1 VRDNRRGFAVTPLLS
16 RWPRYLA
23 LVGSAASRI
32 VTTATIS
39 NLVAITWI
47 VISLAILVLIVQEL
61 AGEAITIEPIAVPK
75 ALADTGYTAEV
86 ASHRLRDALQRDAGA
101 GANQV
106 SLLSDDA
113 SNGFRVLTIAA
124 RDEMPPD
131 FVVPQLGLSVGAI
144 VSSIRSVLHVRGGQ
158 VISGELLFHGK
169 YALRVR
175 VDNRQVF
182 ASEFESDNPDDLL
195 AKAAPALLQQI
206 EPYLDAILE
215 YHDNPDQGLLKADD
229 IIAHYQKSDA
239 NVQGAYVLKGNH
251 WLLHSNYAEAENM
264 FRKAISSNWSAP
276 IPHNQLGLVLQYQ
289 GKSDD
294 AMAQFQRVVGID
306 PHSWL
311 GYNNIGWVLSSAGK
325 VDQAIANY
333 RHSIELNPRYAL
345 AYNNLA
351 LALGREGHP
360 DQAIAE
366 YRRAILVEPKYL
378 YAHWNLAA
386 ALLSQRDFDGA
397 IGEYRSALDCTKDT
411 RQRAILHT
419 SVGDVLMDE
428 AAGDSKKRDEAIV
441 EYTRALD
448 IDPTYSWAHYN
459 LGLVLRAQG
468 KLDDA
473 ITEFGSA
480 VQHANDASAKKTAE
494 DDLAKAMQAKEAAAP
509 TQAAAE
515 AATPPPESIPSVAK

>member
-1 VRDNRRGFAVTPLLS
+1 MRDNRRGFAVAPLPS
-16 RWPRYLA
+16 RWPQYLA
-23 LVGSAASRI
+23 FVRSAASWI
-32 VTTATIS
+32 AKTATIS
-39 NLVAITWI
+39 NLVAISWI
-47 VISLAILVLIVQEL
+47 AVSLAILVLIGQEL
-61 AGEAITIEPIAVPK
+61 TGDAITIEPIAVPK
-75 ALADTGYTAEV
+75 ALADIGYTPEV

-124 RDEMPPD
+124 RDEIPPD

-144 VSSIRSVLHVRGGQ
+144 VSSIRSVLHVRGGR
-158 VISGELLFHGK
+158 VISGELLFRDK

-175 VDNRQVF
+175 VDDRQVF

-195 AKAAPALLQQI
+195 DKAAPGVLQQI
-206 EPYLDAILE
+206 KPYLNAILE

-229 IIAHYQKSDA
+229 IIAHYQASDA

-251 WLLHSNYAEAENM
+251 WLRHGNLAEAEKM

-306 PHSWL
+306 PQSWL
-311 GYNNIGWVLSSAGK
+311 GYNNIGWVLSANGK

-333 RHSIELNPRYAL
+333 RRSIELNPRYAL

-351 LALGREGHP
+351 LALGREGLT

-386 ALLSQRDFDGA
+386 ALRKQRDLAGA
-397 IGEYRSALDCTKDT
+397 IGEYRSALDCTKDA
-411 RQRAILHT
+411 RQRATLHT
-419 SVGDVLMDE
+419 SVGDVLMDQ
-428 AAGDSKKRDEAIV
+428 AAGASDKLDDATV

-448 IDPTYSWAHYN
+448 IDPTYSWAHHN

-473 ITEFGSA
+473 ITEFRSA
-480 VQHANDASAKKTAE
+480 VQHASDASAKKTAE
-494 DDLAKAMQAKEAAAP
+494 DDLANAMQAKEATAP
-509 TQAAAE
+509 KQAAAE
-515 AATPPPESIPSVAK
+515 PAAPTPEQSPSSAK